1 MSAHR
6 SRYFFIPLL
15 SLFGLGCSTKE
26 TWADPS
32 PVASVGNSSIGIESL
47 RARFGDKI
55 KDSLFVYSFLSNW
68 IEKELLYRGGLS
80 QGIDEDV
87 SVLQKI
93 SDYKKDL
100 IGAGFLSLSVKE
112 YTIESDAVR
121 KYYTDNRDRYK
132 RKKKEAQVSYFTA
145 PVHSAALKI
154 KGELKKD
161 YVANG
166 SDVLSK
172 YRGTRAVL
180 RYGELPPK
188 INERVF
194 NKRSFK
200 KGNLLG
206 PYLVDNNYYIIK
218 IEKVFLENSYI
229 GIDLVY
235 DEIYQTLK
243 NKALT
248 LKHREIVD
256 SLWLEYPI
264 KVDSQRIRN
273 LIN

>member
-15 SLFGLGCSTKE
+15 SLFGLDCSTKE

-80 QGIDEDV
+80 QGIDEDG

-112 YTIESDAVR
+112 YTVERDSVR
-121 KYYTDNRDRYK
+121 KYYTDNKDRYK
-132 RKKKEAQVSYFTA
+132 RKIKEAQVSYFTA

-161 YVANG
+161 DFDSVGYK
-166 SDVLSK
+166 DVDMSK
-172 YRGTRAVL
+172 HK
-180 RYGELPPK
+180 PP
-188 INERVF
+188 V
-194 NKRSFK
+194 K
-200 KGNLLG
+200 K
-206 PYLVDNNYYIIK
+206 K
-218 IEKVFLENSYI
+218 WK
-229 GIDLVY
+229 
-235 DEIYQTLK
+235 
-243 NKALT
+243 
-248 LKHREIVD
+248 
-256 SLWLEYPI
+256 
-264 KVDSQRIRN
+264 
-273 LIN
+273 

>member
-6 SRYFFIPLL
+6 SRYFFIPFLF
-15 SLFGLGCSTKE
+15 LFGLDCSTKE

-68 IEKELLYRGGLS
+68 IEKELLYWGGIS
-80 QGIDEDV
+80 QGIDEDG

-112 YTIESDAVR
+112 HTIERDAVR

-132 RKKKEAQVSYFTA
+132 RKTKEAQVSYFTA
-145 PVHSAALKI
+145 PGHSAALKI

-161 YVANG
+161 YGANG

-180 RYGELPPK
+180 RYGDLPPK
-188 INERVF
+188 INDRVF
-194 NKRSFK
+194 NKRGFK

-229 GIDLVY
+229 GIDFVY

-248 LKHREIVD
+248 LKHRELVD

-264 KVDSQRIRN
+264 KIDSQRIRN

>member
-1 MSAHR
+1 EKQQGQKRACCYKWGVGDLFFYKKNLWLYRKAVFKKGCTLISDMSAHR

-80 QGIDEDV
+80 QGIDEDG

-112 YTIESDAVR
+112 YTIERDSVR
-121 KYYTDNRDRYK
+121 KYY
-132 RKKKEAQVSYFTA
+132 
-145 PVHSAALKI
+145 
-154 KGELKKD
+154 
-161 YVANG
+161 
-166 SDVLSK
+166 
-172 YRGTRAVL
+172 
-180 RYGELPPK
+180 
-188 INERVF
+188 
-194 NKRSFK
+194 
-200 KGNLLG
+200 
-206 PYLVDNNYYIIK
+206 
-218 IEKVFLENSYI
+218 
-229 GIDLVY
+229 
-235 DEIYQTLK
+235 
-243 NKALT
+243 
-248 LKHREIVD
+248 
-256 SLWLEYPI
+256 
-264 KVDSQRIRN
+264 
-273 LIN
+273 